1 MNDGRAWNVL
11 KVREFRFLWIANG
24 LYFAAQQIVL
34 LSGQWFILDIGGSKT
49 ALGLA
54 ALIQGAVVMVLT
66 PFGGVL
72 ADRTARRDLLIIGRI
87 GLALPCLLMAALTFL
102 GIATLWHVLLSAAA
116 LGVFIAVTLPASA
129 TFIHDVVGGRQIT
142 SAIALNA
149 SSQGLFNVAGPAI
162 GGIAIASFGVAG
174 SYAIGSSGFLVGIA
188 LVAMISVRGGS
199 APSVRT
205 SMWSD
210 VVAGVRYVMRTPLN
224 VWLTGFALTP
234 LFGGFMALLRPVYAR
249 EILDVGAAGLGL
261 LGVAFGAGS
270 LLSLSFMVFFLER
283 IQRMGLALIV
293 VHMQW
298 ALGFVVFALSTN
310 LALSLASQFLLG
322 MVGPVWL
329 AMIQTMLQTSAPTE
343 MRSRV
348 MSMYFIAMQ
357 SSFIGQFLGGALA
370 DLLGAVWTLLI
381 GALVQG
387 AFLLLVVVFGESV
400 RGFSVSDT
408 PFDRATK

>member
-1 MNDGRAWNVL
+1 MNEGRAWNVL
-11 KVREFRFLWIANG
+11 RVREFRFLWIANG
-24 LYFAAQQIVL
+24 LYFAAQQIAL
-34 LSGQWFILDIGGSKT
+34 LSGQWFILDLGGSKT

-87 GLALPCLLMAALTFL
+87 GLASPCILMAALTFL
-102 GIATLWHVLLSAAA
+102 RIATVWHVLLSAAA

-129 TFIHDVVGGRQIT
+129 TFTHDVVGGRHIT

-188 LVAMISVRGGS
+188 LVAMISARGRP
-199 APSVRT
+199 ALSVRT
-205 SMWSD
+205 GVWSD
-210 VVAGVRYVMRTPLN
+210 VAGGIRYVMRNPLSL
-224 VWLTGFALTP
+224 WLTGFAFAP

-249 EILDVGAAGLGL
+249 EILDVGAAGLGM

-270 LLSLSFMVFFLER
+270 LASLSFMVFFLER
-283 IQRMGLALIV
+283 IQRMGLALIL
-293 VHMQW
+293 VHTQW
-298 ALGFVVFALSTN
+298 VIGFLVFALSTDFGV
-310 LALSLASQFLLG
+310 SLASQFFLG

-329 AMIQTMLQTSAPTE
+329 AMIQTMLQTSAPIE
-343 MRSRV
+343 MRSRA

-370 DLLGAVWTLLI
+370 DLLGAAWTLVI
-381 GALVQG
+381 GAVVQG
-387 AFLLLVVVFGESV
+387 AFLVLVVVFGGSV
-400 RGFSVSDT
+400 RGFTVAGT
-408 PFDRATK
+408 PGSAP